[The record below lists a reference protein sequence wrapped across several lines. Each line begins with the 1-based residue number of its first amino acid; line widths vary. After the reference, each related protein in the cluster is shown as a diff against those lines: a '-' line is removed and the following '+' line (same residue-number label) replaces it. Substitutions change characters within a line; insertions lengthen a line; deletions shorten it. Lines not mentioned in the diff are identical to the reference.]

1 MKHLIGLF
9 LAAVIAVSVV
19 PNARSLGAPAVP
31 PGVTASDWIPLGDA
45 AGFVVAREDSARTAI
60 SPLNGTVRGY
70 FMVRRAGRW
79 FRIDATPEYGVQK
92 AGLHQ

>member
-1 MKHLIGLF
+1 MKQLIGLF
-9 LAAVIAVSVV
+9 MAAVIAVGVV
-19 PNARSLGAPAVP
+19 PYARSLGGPAVP

>member
-1 MKHLIGLF
+1 
-9 LAAVIAVSVV
+9 
-19 PNARSLGAPAVP
+19 
-31 PGVTASDWIPLGDA
+31 
-45 AGFVVAREDSARTAI
+45 VVAREDSARTAI